1 MRGEDAMRLSDD
13 LLERLALHYEA
24 FEPDK
29 ETAAALRE
37 LQLART
43 VVEAAKYAP
52 HNSRVLADA
61 IAAYDEADR

>member
-1 MRGEDAMRLSDD
+1 MRLSDD

-37 LQLART
+37 LQLARR
-43 VVEAAKYAP
+43 VVEQARREYP
-52 HNSRVLADA
+52 QSDELRGR
-61 IAAYDEADR
+61 IAAYDKADHA